1 MQLVAAFYVLSTTL
15 APHPWVIHNILG
27 DLKFIEA
34 LIVALGDWGQHPRL
48 LRVRH
53 LGRSTMFRQ
62 CQALLHRCAE
72 LVDACYAHFCT
83 NMRPLPA
90 YEVMAEA
97 VRACDDVYHFLVP
110 TFQQFYREDL
120 RRRLVAC
127 MEDSATATPDSVS
140 ESPQCTSHDTRHTTH
155 VTAGLTHLP
164 EMPAEPVCS
173 NCKQRPV
180 GNTLKK
186 CGFADW
192 CSECDAALWATNPD
206 ADNDDDDDVD
216 DGKAAADV
224 SVDDDDDDDHDD
236 AEPAVVPAKRMRN
249 IMTAAAEDDTVLD
262 G

>member
-1 MQLVAAFYVLSTTL
+1 MNRKLIMTSATQALVIYNPHRPSMEVTTRIVACDAALL
-15 APHPWVIHNILG
+15 MAPHPWVIHNILG

-127 MEDSATATPDSVS
+127 MEDSTTATPENVS
-140 ESPQCTSHDTRHTTH
+140 ESPS
-155 VTAGLTHLP
+155 
-164 EMPAEPVCS
+164 M
-173 NCKQRPV
+173 
-180 GNTLKK
+180 
-186 CGFADW
+186 
-192 CSECDAALWATNPD
+192 
-206 ADNDDDDDVD
+206 
-216 DGKAAADV
+216 AAADV
-224 SVDDDDDDDHDD
+224 SVDDDDDDVDDDHDCD
-236 AEPAVVPAKRMRN
+236 EPTVLPAKRMRKT
-249 IMTAAAEDDTVLD
+249 MPAAAEDDSVLD